1 MREIVHGLRRFMNES
16 SKGRGTTL
24 FRLIHTIWMLWLV
37 TVMFTVSV
45 NPITLEMYKIR
56 WTFLF
61 IPVLM
66 LIAAFFGSLFGGRIA
81 DSFSQEEELIQK
93 VKIISNAFL
102 GCLLS
107 LALFVIVIIMD
118 WGSVGMESYG
128 GISQYSIWYVGL
140 ALLIVAT
147 LVLAWT
153 TCAGHAMSLFHKY
166 KKGGITEN
174 V

>member
-1 MREIVHGLRRFMNES
+1 MREMREIVHGRRRFMNEF

-45 NPITLEMYKIR
+45 NPITLEIYKIR
-56 WTFLF
+56 WIFLV
-61 IPVLM
+61 IPVVM

-81 DSFSQEEELIQK
+81 DSFSQEGELTQK
-93 VKIISNAFL
+93 VEIISSAFL
-102 GCLLS
+102 GCFLS

-118 WGSVGMESYG
+118 WGAVGMESYG
-128 GISQYSIWYVGL
+128 SISQYSIWYLSL

-153 TCAGHAMSLFHKY
+153 TRAGLPQKRE
-166 KKGGITEN
+166 ITEN